1 MNESLQIYH
10 KANSQINYLLI
21 VSFIVYLLNPLL
33 GIFLL
38 AISLSLSNDG
48 RKTKTIYLYLAISIF
63 FALLNTTRTPE
74 SDLLNY
80 KIDFE
85 NASNVSIGQYISGV
99 QKEIIYYIFTF
110 ILNRLLLSNFSAYI
124 VAVTMLQYM
133 LRFMALEKIIGKD
146 NKVFL
151 VFGSLL
157 ILLDGTSFFGSI
169 HLLRQYTACS
179 IFMYFLAERFVNHK
193 TLWILIPIAVLIH
206 SSSGVLFII
215 ALIPGLQN
223 RINPR
228 LMITITVLLIILLTF
243 GDRIIAI
250 LNNVT
255 RAISWLNYPFERIAS
270 MSELDY
276 GWYIGTGGVGIRK
289 NILRYTILPIIIYYY
304 LLGKK
309 PGAHYL
315 INFCLLYFFVLEM
328 FVANHLLYMQ
338 MRMAY
343 YLYPFSAFAL
353 TLMVK
358 SIYEHSSLSISFPVA
373 IMILAFMAYRFSKG
387 YLYTDFA
394 ILDFMSMLYTPL
406 ISYILVL

>member
-1 MNESLQIYH
+1 
-10 KANSQINYLLI
+10 
-21 VSFIVYLLNPLL
+21 
-33 GIFLL
+33 
-38 AISLSLSNDG
+38 
-48 RKTKTIYLYLAISIF
+48 
-63 FALLNTTRTPE
+63 
-74 SDLLNY
+74 
-80 KIDFE
+80 
-85 NASNVSIGQYISGV
+85 
-99 QKEIIYYIFTF
+99 
-110 ILNRLLLSNFSAYI
+110 
-124 VAVTMLQYM
+124 
-133 LRFMALEKIIGKD
+133 
-146 NKVFL
+146 
-151 VFGSLL
+151 
-157 ILLDGTSFFGSI
+157 
-169 HLLRQYTACS
+169 
-179 IFMYFLAERFVNHK
+179 
-193 TLWILIPIAVLIH
+193 
-206 SSSGVLFII
+206 
-215 ALIPGLQN
+215 
-223 RINPR
+223 
-228 LMITITVLLIILLTF
+228 LTF